1 MNYLLT
7 RVNGEGYF
15 LISVGVLVYMTLS
28 NIAEIYGL
36 TVFHYIFRKVGHDMR
51 NIREYFGHVAFNPL
65 NTDFFLLFHGE
76 SVFISNIT

>member
-7 RVNGEGYF
+7 RLNGEGYF

-28 NIAEIYGL
+28 NIAEKKNEL

-51 NIREYFGHVAFNPL
+51 NIREYFGNDTFNPL
-65 NTDFFLLFHGE
+65 NTDFFLLFHNLING
-76 SVFISNIT
+76 